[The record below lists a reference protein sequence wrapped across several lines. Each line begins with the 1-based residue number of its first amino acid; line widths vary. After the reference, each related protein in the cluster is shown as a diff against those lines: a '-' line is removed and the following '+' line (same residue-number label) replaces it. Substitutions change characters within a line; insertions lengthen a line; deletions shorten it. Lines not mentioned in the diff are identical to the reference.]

1 MPQGQSGSGRVVA
14 LTGATGFIGQHI
26 LRELP
31 KRGYSIRVLLRRPVE
46 TSLDCASAVIG
57 DLARPQNLSAA
68 LRGVTAVVHS
78 AGAVHGMTGFPED
91 DHRVLD
97 AEATLSLAR
106 AAQRAGVHR
115 FIFLSSIRA
124 QTGPTSAE
132 ILTEDHS
139 PMPTDPYG
147 SSKLEAEH
155 GLSNLDIDWVALRP
169 VLVYGLGMKGNFATL
184 VRLARSPYP
193 LPLRGLRARRS
204 LLSVDNLVDAVET
217 VLAAPGPLR
226 RPLIVADAEA
236 LTVAEMIVAMREGLR
251 RRPALIN
258 VPAPILR
265 LTLQAVGRAEWY
277 QRLGCPLVVDPSA
290 LSRLGWAPRFST
302 WAGLRDLMTD

>member
-78 AGAVHGMTGFPED
+78 AGAAHGMTGFPED

-97 AEATLSLAR
+97 AEATLNLAR
-106 AAQRAGVHR
+106 AAQRAGVRR

-124 QTGPTSAE
+124 QTGPAATE
-132 ILTEDHS
+132 ILTEDRP
-139 PMPTDPYG
+139 PMPTDTYG
-147 SSKLEAEH
+147 RLKLEAEH

-236 LTVAEMIVAMREGLR
+236 LPVAEMIVAMREVLR
-251 RRPALIN
+251 RRPGLIN

-277 QRLGCPLVVDPSA
+277 QRLACPLVVDPSA